1 MRVRA
6 FTQDDAHIFC
16 TEDQIVKET
25 KDFCTFLH
33 EVYNDFGFTKVDIK
47 LSTRPEKRAG
57 TDETWDKAE
66 QGLSEAIKLAGYDFE
81 IMEGE
86 GAFYGPKLEFQLTD
100 AIGRTWQCGTIQLD
114 FVLPERLNAQ
124 YVTADGTKKHAVILH
139 RAILGSFERF
149 IGILIE
155 NFAGKL
161 PLWISPAHA
170 VVCSISQENE
180 AFAKSVVEKLNENG
194 IIAESDC
201 GNDTI
206 SYKIR
211 KYSNQKV
218 PYIIS
223 IGKKEQETGMISI
236 RILGSERNHLM
247 PLEEFISKFKK
258 LVTNKVQHYHVISN
272 VS

>member
-33 EVYNDFGFTKVDIK
+33 EVYKDFGFTKVDIK

-66 QGLSEAIKLAGYDFE
+66 QGLAEAITMAGYDFE

-100 AIGRTWQCGTIQLD
+100 AIGRKWQCGTIQLD

-124 YVTADGTKKHAVILH
+124 YVTTDGTKKHAVILH

-155 NFAGKL
+155 NFAGKF
-161 PLWISPAHA
+161 PLWIAPIHA
-170 VVCSISQENE
+170 VVCSISEEN
-180 AFAKSVVEKLNENG
+180 ADFAKTIAEKLQSNG
-194 IIAESDC
+194 VIAECDI
-201 GNDTI
+201 GGDTI

-211 KYSNQKV
+211 KYSGQKV

-223 IGKKEQETGMISI
+223 IGKKEQETGQIAI
-236 RILGSERNHLM
+236 RILGSDKNYIMSVDEFTEKFRKLM
-247 PLEEFISKFKK
+247 QAKSENYILS
-258 LVTNKVQHYHVISN
+258 
-272 VS
+272 